1 MRSHETAQ
9 MNVAITN
16 AERYRVLAG
25 YHRDIF
31 SAVEQRQ
38 LQRAMRLLFGF
49 AEDYCLNF
57 EGDVAT
63 LSETYQNVID
73 ASDNTGADPSLFLQ
87 AFHRLWIAMEDHVLA
102 EFPSETVDEATPG
115 IAADEVGHGAG
126 DSASLVDLKKAILLR
141 SSQTRA
147 PLVELKSVRHAFGD
161 ANAGFKLGPI
171 DFTVP
176 RGQIIG
182 IVGPN
187 GSGKTTLLRLIAGEP
202 APLSGQIDFH
212 GLISQSPTIASHPHI
227 TWTAIRSKIAYVR
240 PSPAQIDENTES
252 TFWITG
258 AAHGIRATELEQQVK
273 VTMRKYGLAQYSDRL
288 VSELSTGYRLR
299 FELARI
305 LFTEPSLLVLD
316 EPLANLDH
324 NAQMTVLEDLKMLS
338 ASVDTP
344 RSIVISSQHIKE
356 IAAISDYLM
365 FLSDG
370 KVLFSGRREQVS
382 NVLEYAL
389 FDIIVDDR
397 PNELE
402 RLLMAHGA
410 IETDRTPVSVMVLFP
425 KGTDPQ
431 PLLLAIVEAGFR
443 ILSFRDLSDAIEM
456 LMLMPRFRASRSDRK
471 DKS

>member
-1 MRSHETAQ
+1 
-9 MNVAITN
+9 
-16 AERYRVLAG
+16 
-25 YHRDIF
+25 
-31 SAVEQRQ
+31 
-38 LQRAMRLLFGF
+38 
-49 AEDYCLNF
+49 
-57 EGDVAT
+57 
-63 LSETYQNVID
+63 
-73 ASDNTGADPSLFLQ
+73 
-87 AFHRLWIAMEDHVLA
+87 
-102 EFPSETVDEATPG
+102 
-115 IAADEVGHGAG
+115 
-126 DSASLVDLKKAILLR
+126 
-141 SSQTRA
+141 
-147 PLVELKSVRHAFGD
+147 
-161 ANAGFKLGPI
+161 
-171 DFTVP
+171 
-176 RGQIIG
+176 
-182 IVGPN
+182 
-187 GSGKTTLLRLIAGEP
+187 
-202 APLSGQIDFH
+202 
-212 GLISQSPTIASHPHI
+212 
-227 TWTAIRSKIAYVR
+227 
-240 PSPAQIDENTES
+240 
-252 TFWITG
+252 
-258 AAHGIRATELEQQVK
+258 
-273 VTMRKYGLAQYSDRL
+273 MRKYGLAQYSDRL